1 MSDPLPRAHLAGALV
16 VLVLAAIVGLRVTG
30 SGERPAAR
38 AERPAVE
45 VRAISSGAGAGVVV
59 VHVAGGVRR
68 PGVYELHHGSR
79 VDDAVNEAGGPTR
92 RAQLSGLNLAAELE
106 DGRQVLVPERPSR
119 QAQPGSAAP
128 GPPAPAAPAAG
139 EVGAVGGPPISLNTA
154 TLEQL
159 DTLDGIGPATA
170 QAILDWRDQNGGF
183 GTVEELA
190 QVPGIGEKRMAT
202 LRERVTT

>member
-1 MSDPLPRAHLAGALV
+1 MSAPLPRAHVAGALV
-16 VLVLAAIVGLRVTG
+16 VLVLAAVVGLRVTG
-30 SGERPAAR
+30 ADQRPATR
-38 AERPAVE
+38 AQRPSVE
-45 VRAISSGAGAGVVV
+45 VRAVSADAGAGAVV

-68 PGVYELHHGSR
+68 PGVYELDPGSR

-106 DGRQVLVPERPSR
+106 DGRQVLVPERLSR
-119 QAQPGSAAP
+119 QAQGGSGGPGQ
-128 GPPAPAAPAAG
+128 PAAPVPAAG
-139 EVGAVGGPPISLNTA
+139 GVGAVGGPPISLNTA
-154 TLEQL
+154 TVEQL

-183 GTVEELA
+183 GSVEELA